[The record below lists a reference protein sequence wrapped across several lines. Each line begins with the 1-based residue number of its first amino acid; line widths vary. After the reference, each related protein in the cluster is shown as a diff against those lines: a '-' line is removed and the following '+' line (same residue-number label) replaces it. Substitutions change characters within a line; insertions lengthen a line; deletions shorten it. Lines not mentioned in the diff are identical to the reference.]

1 MAVVCPACGTENRDG
16 ARFCKG
22 CGGKLTSGSTAQAAS
37 SHASEWPATEPAPL
51 LTSAPA
57 RPPSPTMPFEDEKT
71 VIVGKSAYA
80 QYERA
85 DATLLAPS
93 IGEATLFPT
102 HAASAFVSSAS
113 LPSSSATSSVA
124 PSPST
129 FAAAADIAPRRHP
142 EAQLTLPEPKSS
154 NGRWIGVVLLLLV
167 VVAGASWYGFG
178 SKGAAPGVTLAA
190 APPAT
195 APAATG
201 TVDAAPASAPSA
213 VSATAA
219 PPLPSPAATTAA
231 TAIAPAAAAPLAIAP
246 PASVGP
252 APLAA
257 AETPTA
263 PARSATATSAPA
275 KSKKAAPTAPVA
287 VAAAPVVAA
296 PAPIPSPEPPPPP
309 AVPQA
314 ECAGRNF
321 IAMAQCM
328 VNQCAKA
335 EFKAH
340 PQCDAVRKQQ
350 RIDEEKRNPSM
361 AN

>member
-37 SHASEWPATEPAPL
+37 SHANEWPATEPAPL
-51 LTSAPA
+51 LTSGPA
-57 RPPSPTMPFEDEKT
+57 HASSPNVPFEGEKT

-93 IGEATLFPT
+93 IGESTPFPA
-102 HAASAFVSSAS
+102 HASLAFVSSAS
-113 LPSSSATSSVA
+113 LPSSSASSSAA
-124 PSPST
+124 PSAST
-129 FAAAADIAPRRHP
+129 FGAAEDIAPQRHP
-142 EAQLTLPEPKSS
+142 EAPLTLPEPKSS
-154 NGRWIGVVLLLLV
+154 NGFWIGVVLLLLV

-178 SKGAAPGVTLAA
+178 SKGAATGVPTAA

-201 TVDAAPASAPSA
+201 TVDAAPAPASAPST
-213 VSATAA
+213 VSATPA
-219 PPLPSPAATTAA
+219 PALPSPAATAA
-231 TAIAPAAAAPLAIAP
+231 APAAAAPLASAP
-246 PASVGP
+246 PASVAP
-252 APLAA
+252 APPPA
-257 AETPTA
+257 AETRTA
-263 PARSATATSAPA
+263 PVRSTTATPAA
-275 KSKKAAPTAPVA
+275 KSKKAATAAPVA
-287 VAAAPVVAA
+287 VAAAPVLAA
-296 PAPIPSPEPPPPP
+296 PAPLPAPEPAPPP
-309 AVPQA
+309 AAPQA